1 MLVLRLSRTGRRNQ
15 PKFRLMVAE
24 DSSKLQGKAVG
35 ILGHYIP
42 TLPDKPFVFDKEAV
56 TLWLSRG
63 AQPSNT
69 VAKLL
74 NMNGFDLP
82 VHKHAEAKPKKAP
95 KEETPAAAPAPAA
108 EAPVADEA
116 PSEEPAAEQAEP
128 TVEET
133 PAEAPVAEE
142 TAPEEA
148 PAEESTPEEAAS

>member
-1 MLVLRLSRTGRRNQ
+1 
-15 PKFRLMVAE
+15 MVAE

-95 KEETPAAAPAPAA
+95 KEETPAAAPVAAA
-108 EAPVADEA
+108 EDAPVADDA
-116 PSEEPAAEQAEP
+116 QTEEPAAEQAE
-128 TVEET
+128 TVAEET
-133 PAEAPVAEE
+133 PAEEPAAEE

-148 PAEESTPEEAAS
+148 PAEESTPEEA

>member
-1 MLVLRLSRTGRRNQ
+1 
-15 PKFRLMVAE
+15 MVAE

-82 VHKHAEAKPKKAP
+82 VHKHAEAKPRKAP
-95 KEETPAAAPAPAA
+95 KEETPVAAPADAA
-108 EAPVADEA
+108 EATPAADEA
-116 PSEEPAAEQAEP
+116 TAEEPAAEVVA
-128 TVEET
+128 EET
-133 PAEAPVAEE
+133 PAEEAVASE
-142 TAPEEA
+142 TAPEET
-148 PAEESTPEEAAS
+148 PAEESTPEEA